1 LIYLIPFS
9 ETEILSKVLKALQ
22 DNETTHKAY
31 VDIEMNSL
39 EDAYVKIAEEEET
52 LLAEL
57 SKKRAEYGTNKKSIE
72 MTPLPFKSVEA
83 ELVYS
88 EDKTKVHQHESSDS
102 DEINRYKQV
111 KLE

>member
-1 LIYLIPFS
+1 
-9 ETEILSKVLKALQ
+9 
-22 DNETTHKAY
+22 
-31 VDIEMNSL
+31 MNSL

-52 LLAEL
+52 LLAEI

-88 EDKTKVHQHESSDS
+88 EDKTKVQQHESSDS

-111 KLE
+111 KLEQNFFREVAAHYWRRILMFAATSQELY